1 MNRIRLYMDEDSM
14 DSDLVRAL
22 RVRGVDALT
31 AYDAGLIGQ
40 SDLKQLLYA
49 AANGRALYSF
59 NVADFMKMHDA
70 YLKRGGHHAGIIL
83 AQQQRYNVGE
93 QMRRLL
99 RLVGTKP
106 AEQMRDGVEFLSAW
120 G

>member
-1 MNRIRLYMDEDSM
+1 M

-22 RVRGVDALT
+22 RLRGVDVLT
-31 AYDAGLIGQ
+31 AHDAGLIGYP
-40 SDLKQLLYA
+40 DGEHLAFA
-49 AANGRALYSF
+49 AADGRALCSF
-59 NVADFMKMHDA
+59 NVADFMKLHLASLADG
-70 YLKRGGHHAGIIL
+70 RHHAGIIL

-93 QMRRLL
+93 LMRRLL

-106 AEQMRDGVEFLSAW
+106 AEHMRDSVEFLSRW